1 MVVTNLNP
9 SAFPFIQG
17 YFCLKTHR
25 RRALPPKLGIWTD
38 LQDSNLNRTSFLLIL
53 HQKNHLT
60 SKYCSSMFKA
70 TAESNWAYIFN
81 TLVACLK
88 SHWLVKKQTWLTALH
103 SFISLLQLRYLVNT
117 VYQSSQFD
125 PAFLV
130 TLLSTFPR
138 TYFMFKLLWHFWH
151 TFLCGS
157 RIP

>member
-9 SAFPFIQG
+9 SVFPFIQG
-17 YFCLKTHR
+17 YFCLTTHR

-138 TYFMFKLLWHFWH
+138 TYFMFKLLRHFWH